1 MLASSMLAVGA
12 VTARGRPKIPGIWE
26 RSVTERS
33 AQYNL
38 AMPGSLANRVA
49 ARVRTR
55 MFAAFMH
62 EFAPLS
68 SETILDIGVTSDQSY
83 TSSNYLEALYPHKN
97 RITAAGIQDAS
108 FLETEYPG
116 MTFVFANALN
126 LPFSDGSFDL
136 VHSAA
141 VLEHVGSFPNQSKMI
156 EECLRVARRGVC
168 VATPNR
174 WFPIEFHTQLPLIHW
189 LPKPLC
195 RAIFRKLGY
204 AFFADERNL
213 NLMTEAELRR
223 TMSGYPACRYSLA
236 PMRLW
241 GWTSNLVLMVHKLDQ
256 EVFQCRTR

>member
-1 MLASSMLAVGA
+1 MLAVGA
-12 VTARGRPKIPGIWE
+12 VTGRGRPKIPE
-26 RSVTERS
+26 RSVTDRS
-33 AQYNL
+33 AQYTL

-55 MFAAFMH
+55 MFAAFMR

-68 SETILDIGVTSDQSY
+68 SETILDVGVTSDQSY

-116 MTFVFANALN
+116 MTFVFANALD

-168 VATPNR
+168 IATPNR

-204 AFFADERNL
+204 AFFADESNL
-213 NLMTEAELRR
+213 NLMTEVELRPA
-223 TMSGYPACRYSLA
+223 MSRYSACRYSLA

-241 GWTSNLVLMVHKLDQ
+241 GWTSNLILMVHQLHRD
-256 EVFQCRTR
+256 VIQCRTLDERD